1 MLLKIAYRN
10 LLARPLRTL
19 AVGSIIAFGAFLAV
33 LGGSFVDSMTG
44 SLRRSLTR
52 SVVGDLQ
59 VYSDTA
65 KDEFSVFPDMFGG
78 TQKIGS
84 LPDVK
89 KVRQAL
95 LKVPGVQD
103 VVPQGLNF
111 ASINTGTMLDIK
123 LDELGQAYKA
133 RPVDQAKLADLK
145 AHLKRIIE
153 NSARNYRENLLP

>member
-59 VYSDTA
+59 VYSDHGL
-65 KDEFSVFPDMFGG
+65 DRRWGG
-78 TQKIGS
+78 VG
-84 LPDVK
+84 
-89 KVRQAL
+89 VRG
-95 LKVPGVQD
+95 GVHHHGTERCYLR
-103 VVPQGLNF
+103 PLGL
-111 ASINTGTMLDIK
+111 
-123 LDELGQAYKA
+123 
-133 RPVDQAKLADLK
+133 
-145 AHLKRIIE
+145 H
-153 NSARNYRENLLP
+153 